1 MPVLHAHWCAFAGDA
16 PSDSLLFWA
25 ETGAIRKPRSEPARR
40 LDAAA
45 HPFAASTA
53 ALLKLLETAG
63 ASVDPARVRDRR
75 VVLRLPGSAAAPEA
89 SPAHRL
95 ERDVDRESVPDGLV
109 GEGAAVASSLH
120 LWTVDGAALAPVDAL
135 ATLLRL
141 PGPNTL
147 PAGLVLGDD
156 LRFWRAAAWL
166 ALELLARQQFLPG
179 LASDPQGTGMLACW
193 LPAFT
198 RPEDRARRARLI
210 DTMPAICRA
219 GAERSTPT
227 PEALLDGFLS
237 ALVDAACRSWLP
249 DGATAA
255 DALPGGPAGT
265 WLAALSKVDAV
276 LRIPAEPLADL
287 SRAHRAWL
295 AGLEPP
301 RGAGCRVALR
311 LQAPEASDVDTAGW
325 QLHFRLQ
332 ADDAPEL
339 DAPAEAAW
347 RSGDQPLDVFGR
359 RFERPATT
367 LAEGLAW
374 AARLVPALRRALARR
389 NPRKALLSASE
400 AHAFMEEAA
409 PILRAAGFGVEA
421 PEWWDRPEARLG
433 VRLRLEGVE
442 PEPVAGRRA
451 LDAAARFAWQLTLGD
466 RPLGDAELAAL
477 AEARGPLARVDGHWL
492 RLDPYQLAAA
502 QRILRT
508 DRPWRRLAEALPY
521 GLGAESAVDG
531 LPLIAVEASGW
542 LDQRLCRLR
551 GELELPAIPAPP
563 GLTARLRPYQLR
575 GLAWLAF
582 LRSAA
587 GGGILADDMGLGKTL
602 QMLALILHL
611 RSERGGRPAA
621 PVLLV
626 APTSVVSSWAHEAAR
641 WAPSLVLRTHQGPD
655 RPRGAAFAAGLDGVD
670 LVLTSYA
677 LLRHDRALFSPR
689 AWEGLIL
696 DEAQQIK
703 NPRSQQARIARA
715 LDADWRFAV
724 TGTPIEN
731 RLAELWSIVDTVLPG
746 HLGPARRFQREIAL
760 PIERHGDEAALR
772 RLRRLSAPFI
782 LRRLKR
788 DPEIAAELPPKQEVR
803 VWCHLSPEQ
812 VLLYQAVVR
821 EALAEVDASVG
832 LARRG
837 RVLAMLTRLKQVCN
851 HPAQY
856 LGQIEAG
863 AIDDAEAARSGKLP
877 RLAEMLEEL
886 VGEGEAALVFTQYTA
901 MGGLMRGWLR
911 ERIGRE
917 VLFLHGGQ
925 PAALRERIV
934 RRFQD
939 DAAGPPVLLLSL
951 KAGGTGLTL
960 TRASHVFHFDRWW
973 NPAVEDQAT
982 DRAYRIGQSRPVT
995 AHKFVCQ
1002 GTLEA
1007 RIDAMLEQKR
1017 ALAERVVGGGEDW
1030 LTELSAAELRQLV
1043 ALGAEALAS

>member
-1 MPVLHAHWCAFAGDA
+1 MSVLHAHWCPTNGDSQSA
-16 PSDSLLFWA
+16 RLLFWA
-25 ETGAIRKPRSEPARR
+25 ETRSDRLMAPGSRR
-40 LDAAA
+40 QLGAAA
-45 HPFAASTA
+45 HPFAASTDRVL
-53 ALLKLLETAG
+53 ALLAEAG
-63 ASVDPARVRDRR
+63 AEIGSERAQDRR

-89 SPAHRL
+89 SPEQRL
-95 ERDVDRESVPDGLV
+95 ALDPLLDSTRDRAAEAEPS
-109 GEGAAVASSLH
+109 AAVALR
-120 LWTVDGAALAPVDAL
+120 LWTVDGAALAAADAL
-135 ATLLRL
+135 ELLVTL
-141 PGPNTL
+141 PAPSEL
-147 PAGLVLGDD
+147 PAGLSLGDD
-156 LRFWRAAAWL
+156 LRFWQAAARL
-166 ALELLARQQFLPG
+166 ALELLARQQVLPG
-179 LASDPQGTGMLACW
+179 LDVALDRGRLAARW
-193 LPAFT
+193 WPALHLPA
-198 RPEDRARRARLI
+198 DRARRQLLI
-210 DTMPAICRA
+210 EAMPALCRA
-219 GAERSTPT
+219 GAERETPT
-227 PEALLDGFLS
+227 PETLLDGFLA
-237 ALVDAACRSWLP
+237 ALVDAACRAWLP
-249 DGATAA
+249 PGATAGEG
-255 DALPGGPAGT
+255 LPPGPAGA
-265 WLAALSKVDAV
+265 WLAALSATEAE
-276 LRIPAEPLADL
+276 LRVSAEPLADL
-287 SRAHRAWL
+287 ASEHGAWL

-311 LQAPEASDVDTAGW
+311 LQAPEASDADAAGW
-325 QLHFRLQ
+325 LLHFRLQ
-332 ADDAPEL
+332 ADDAPEF
-339 DAPAEAAW
+339 DASAEAAW
-347 RSGDQPLDVFGR
+347 RAGDSPLDVFGR
-359 RFERPATT
+359 RFDRPAAT

-374 AARLVPALRRALARR
+374 AARLVPPLRRALARR
-389 NPRKALLSASE
+389 NPRKAALSASE

-433 VRLRLEGVE
+433 VRLRLEGVGSK
-442 PEPVAGRRA
+442 PATAGLA
-451 LDAAARFAWQLTLGD
+451 LDQATRFEWQLMLGD
-466 RPLGDAELAAL
+466 RPLGDSEIAAL
-477 AEARGPLARVDGHWL
+477 AETRGPLARVDGRWL

-502 QRILRT
+502 QRILRA
-508 DRPWRRLAEALPY
+508 DRPLRSLAEALPF

-531 LPLIAVEASGW
+531 LPLLAVEAEGW
-542 LDQRLCRLR
+542 LDQRLRRLR
-551 GELELPAIPAPP
+551 GELAIPAQPAPP
-563 GLTARLRPYQLR
+563 GLVANLRPYQLQ

-582 LRSAA
+582 VRHAA

-602 QMLALILHL
+602 QMLALLLHL
-611 RSERGGRPAA
+611 RAERGGRLAA

-626 APTSVVSSWAHEAAR
+626 APTSVVSSWAREAER
-641 WAPSLVLRTHQGPD
+641 WAPSLALLTHQGPD
-655 RPRGAAFAAGLDGVD
+655 RPKAEAFAAALGGAE

-677 LLRHDRALFSPR
+677 LLRQDRRLFEPVG
-689 AWEGLIL
+689 WEGLIL

-703 NPRSQQARIARA
+703 NPRSQQARIARG
-715 LDADWRFAV
+715 LDAGWRFAV

-731 RLAELWSIVDTVLPG
+731 RLSELWSIFETVLPG

-760 PIERHGDEAALR
+760 PVERHGDEAALR

-788 DPEIAAELPPKQEVR
+788 DPEIAADLPPKQEVR

-821 EALAEVDASVG
+821 EALAEVDASAG

-856 LGQIEAG
+856 LGQIRAG

-911 ERIGRE
+911 ERLGRE

-939 DAAGPPVLLLSL
+939 DETGPPVLLLSL

-1017 ALAERVVGGGEDW
+1017 TLVERVVGGGEDW
-1030 LTELSAAELRQLV
+1030 LTELSASELRQLV